1 MVWPPPGERSARP
14 DVPYW
19 PPRRKHMWKR
29 RGFGTLAA
37 VLLVGACSK
46 GSEGSG
52 SVGVAEDAE
61 AAWMDQAAVI
71 VSEAPCAGLET
82 VTLVDEPSGHN
93 ETVSSESF
101 APDPAA

>member
-1 MVWPPPGERSARP
+1 
-14 DVPYW
+14 
-19 PPRRKHMWKR
+19 MWKR

-71 VSEAPCAGLET
+71 VSEDPCAGLET

-101 APDPAA
+101 APDPAACGQAPAASAQALAAADAPSK